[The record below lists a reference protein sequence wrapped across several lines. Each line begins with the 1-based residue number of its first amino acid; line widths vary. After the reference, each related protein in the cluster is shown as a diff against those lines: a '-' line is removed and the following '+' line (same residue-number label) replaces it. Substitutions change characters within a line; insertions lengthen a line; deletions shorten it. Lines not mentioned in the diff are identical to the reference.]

1 MKLLTQ
7 ILLILAIAVTATVGI
22 ACGLCGAAGFT
33 LGVGAVGRGASGV
46 GTIFLLALLGF
57 GVAIGAVMLISQVL
71 WKALRRASQD
81 PPSQDPP
88 RQQDPQ

>member
-22 ACGLCGAAGFT
+22 ACGLCGAVGFT
-33 LGVGAVGRGASGV
+33 IGSGSIATGASG
-46 GTIFLLALLGF
+46 GGSILLLAFLGF

-71 WKALRRASQD
+71 WKALRRANQD
-81 PPSQDPP
+81 PPSQD
-88 RQQDPQ
+88 QK